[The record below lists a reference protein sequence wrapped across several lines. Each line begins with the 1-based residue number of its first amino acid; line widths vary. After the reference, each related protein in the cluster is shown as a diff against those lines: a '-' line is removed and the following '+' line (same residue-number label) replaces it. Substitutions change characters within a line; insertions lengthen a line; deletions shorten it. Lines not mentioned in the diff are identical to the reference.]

1 MVKMILFDLDGTLLP
16 MDQEVFTKAYFKRL
30 AAKLAPHGYEPE
42 KLIAGIWTG
51 TAAMVNNDG
60 AVSTKK
66 RSGNAFPELLGTGCC
81 GISRYSTNITEWNF
95 RRLPLSVVAT
105 RKRKK
110 PLMC

>member
-1 MVKMILFDLDGTLLP
+1 MMVKMILFDLDGTLLP

-60 AVSTKK
+60 SCINEEAVSYTHLQ
-66 RSGNAFPELLGTGCC
+66 GGAVH
-81 GISRYSTNITEWNF
+81 RYHNCSHH
-95 RRLPLSVVAT
+95 RD
-105 RKRKK
+105 
-110 PLMC
+110 